1 MAEDN
6 NRIAPDVIAEG
17 QLRNFLER
25 SFPSYK
31 YRSRKDELTILNGA
45 TDFHVTSN
53 YMVLT
58 GAAAV
63 TIARIIGGYEGQSIV
78 LGFTDGNVTITD
90 DASGNA
96 VTVNLSAAFT
106 GSANDI
112 IELMYN
118 GTSWREVSR
127 SVN

>member
-1 MAEDN
+1 MAEEN
-6 NRIAPDVIAEG
+6 NKIAPDPLAEG
-17 QLRNFLER
+17 KLRSFLER
-25 SFPSYK
+25 FFPSYK
-31 YRSRKDELTILNGA
+31 YRSRKDELTILNGE
-45 TDFHVTSN
+45 TTFNLTSN

-63 TIARIIGGYEGQSIV
+63 TIARIIGGYEGQRLL
-78 LGFTDGNVTITD
+78 LGFTDANVTITD

-96 VTVNLSAAFT
+96 DTVNLSGAFT
-106 GSANDI
+106 GSADDT
-112 IELMYN
+112 IELIYN